1 MGPEYATNTWKL
13 LQNAI
18 LEIYNKNASGLSFE
32 ELYRN
37 SYNMVLHKH
46 GDKLYDGLKQT
57 VHDRLVEVCN
67 KVLSVSDENLLQ
79 ALNEQWEDHT
89 QSMLMIRDIL
99 MYMDRVYVVHN
110 NLSPVYDV
118 GLQKF
123 RENITRHVNIK
134 DRLLDSLLGNIEKE
148 RRAEAIPRGL
158 MKNITQML
166 VDLGIGSKS
175 VYEDDFE
182 KHFLAESE
190 KFYRIEAQEFISTNS
205 APEYMKKVEN
215 RINEEVDRV
224 NLYLDKTTERKIL
237 DKIHSVLITEHMQT
251 LVNMPESGLIFML
264 HADKLSDL
272 KRMYQLLNRVETGH
286 ELMKTMISELVKGTG
301 KTIVEHPENEKKP
314 SVFVQSLIELKDKYD
329 KILSQAFDNDK
340 HFILTVNQAFESFIN
355 AHPRSPEFL
364 SLFIDEKLRKGL
376 KGANED
382 EVEDTLKKVMVLFRF
397 IQEKDV
403 FEKYYK
409 QHLAKRLLLGSS
421 VSDDAEK
428 GMISKLKTECGY
440 QFTAK
445 LEGMFTDMRTS
456 ATTMENFKTYISNL
470 DKNTLKGIDINVH
483 VLTTGF
489 WPTQNTA
496 TCTLSSEIQQCCQLF
511 EKFYLNNHSGRR
523 LTWQTNMG
531 TGELRSHF
539 GTKKHELNVS
549 TFQMCILLLFN
560 KYDTISFKEIQEA
573 TNIPIQDLKRNL
585 YTLSCA
591 KYKIL
596 HKDPATAKFG
606 PTDKYTFNNDF
617 KSKLFRV
624 KVNPMP
630 MQNEKEREQ
639 INEKINEDRKHLIEA
654 AIVRVMKARNK
665 LQHNNLVSE
674 VIKQLSSRFN
684 PPVNVIKKR
693 VESLIERE
701 YIERDKTDRRIYVY
715 LA

>member
-1 MGPEYATNTWKL
+1 
-13 LQNAI
+13 
-18 LEIYNKNASGLSFE
+18 
-32 ELYRN
+32 
-37 SYNMVLHKH
+37 
-46 GDKLYDGLKQT
+46 
-57 VHDRLVEVCN
+57 
-67 KVLSVSDENLLQ
+67 
-79 ALNEQWEDHT
+79 
-89 QSMLMIRDIL
+89 
-99 MYMDRVYVVHN
+99 
-110 NLSPVYDV
+110 
-118 GLQKF
+118 
-123 RENITRHVNIK
+123 
-134 DRLLDSLLGNIEKE
+134 
-148 RRAEAIPRGL
+148 
-158 MKNITQML
+158 MK
-166 VDLGIGSKS
+166 
-175 VYEDDFE
+175 
-182 KHFLAESE
+182 
-190 KFYRIEAQEFISTNS
+190 
-205 APEYMKKVEN
+205 
-215 RINEEVDRV
+215 
-224 NLYLDKTTERKIL
+224 
-237 DKIHSVLITEHMQT
+237 
-251 LVNMPESGLIFML
+251 
-264 HADKLSDL
+264 
-272 KRMYQLLNRVETGH
+272 
-286 ELMKTMISELVKGTG
+286 
-301 KTIVEHPENEKKP
+301 KKP
-314 SVFVQSLIELKDKYD
+314 SVFVQSLIELKAKYD
-329 KILSQAFDNDK
+329 KILSQALENDK

-376 KGANED
+376 KGATED
-382 EVEDTLKKVMVLFRF
+382 EVEETLKKVMVLFRF

-456 ATTMENFKTYISNL
+456 ATTMENFKTYVSNM

-489 WPTQNTA
+489 WPTQNTSS
-496 TCTLSSEIQQCCQLF
+496 CTLPGEIQQCCKLF

-560 KYDTISFKEIQEA
+560 KYDTLTFKEIQEA
-573 TNIPIQDLKRNL
+573 TSIPIQDLKRNL

-596 HKDPATAKFG
+596 IKDPATAKFG
-606 PTDKYTFNNDF
+606 PGDNFTFNSDF

-630 MQNEKEREQ
+630 MNTEKERET

-654 AIVRVMKARNK
+654 AVVRVMKARNK

-693 VESLIERE
+693 IESVIERE